1 MIELVLPATT
11 HLPCIGGYEEPAQ
24 WERLEDGSI
33 LARYT
38 RYELFWA
45 LACVL
50 DADRWRRL
58 VTETRRYDR
67 LQAEARELRGL

>member
-1 MIELVLPATT
+1 MMELVLPATT
-11 HLPCIGGYEEPAQ
+11 PLPCIGGYEEPPQ
-24 WERLEDGSI
+24 WERDGDTI
-33 LARYT
+33 TWRGT
-38 RYELFWA
+38 REHLFWA